1 MENIVYKLYLINSI
15 IAFIGLLF
23 FGVVIF
29 QKIKK
34 DRTLDFSS
42 KKVYSYF
49 TGFLVLS
56 PVILALYY
64 IPVALY
70 DEDFWLDNKY
80 QYLQEQNAVM
90 LLGIIIV
97 AFYALVRISIFLPH
111 KNQYYDI
118 GSQLLLLSLF
128 PGVASAVNV
137 MIISKFITDDVKAGY
152 LLLFFAVTTFIY
164 IVTVRIS
171 KRKTASLGILLAH
184 KFNIII
190 ASKIFKIPYRKY
202 EKLAKGKI
210 YTILNDDINAIF
222 AFSQNVVNIYTTFI
236 TTVMVLIYMFTL
248 NIISSLM
255 LIGVT
260 VVIMGLLFLM
270 SGRLKRT
277 GHTARTKR
285 EHYTN
290 LISGLLNGFKELVL
304 HKVKR
309 DRFQSDL
316 AKVSKDYYDASQAN
330 INVGIDAA
338 LFSELSFTIAVGVSC
353 LLFPVIFDFNKE
365 LVTAYV
371 IAVLFLW
378 GPVGAL
384 INGVPQII
392 NVQVSWKRIKDFLE
406 NADTDEISYNDTAEN
421 YETVKVEKISVN
433 KVYFKY
439 QSETEKEDITYG
451 IGPISF
457 EADRGELVFIIGG
470 NGSGKTTF
478 LKLLIGLYEPDS
490 GEILIN
496 GKAVTSK
503 ELSECFSV
511 IYSDFYLFKKIYD
524 IQEHRLDQVYE
535 WLEVL
540 QLSDKVKIE
549 DGVFSTIDLSKGQ
562 CKRLAILK
570 SYLEDRSVYFFDEV
584 AADLDPEFRD
594 FFYNDLLTK
603 MRNEGKILI
612 IITHDDKYFDIADN
626 IYKMEMGNIVHLNKE
641 AFKLS
646 EHI

>member
-1 MENIVYKLYLINSI
+1 MENIIYKLYLINGI
-15 IAFIGLLF
+15 IALLGLVF
-23 FGVVIF
+23 FGLVIF
-29 QKIKK
+29 QKINKK
-34 DRTLDFSS
+34 REVDFSY

-49 TGFLVLS
+49 KGFLVLL
-56 PVILALYY
+56 PVLVALYY
-64 IPVALY
+64 IPIALY
-70 DEDFWLDNKY
+70 DKDFWLDSKY
-80 QYLQEQNAVM
+80 QYVEAQNAV
-90 LLGIIIV
+90 LFLGIIILG
-97 AFYALVRISIFLPH
+97 FYALVRISTFFPH
-111 KNQYYDI
+111 KNEYYDI

-128 PGVASAVNV
+128 PGIASAINV
-137 MIISKFITDDVKAGY
+137 MIISKFVTDDIEAKY
-152 LLLFFAVTTFIY
+152 LLFFFAVTTFIY
-164 IVTVRIS
+164 IVTVRLS
-171 KRKTASLGILLAH
+171 KRKTASLGILIAH

-190 ASKIFKIPYRKY
+190 ANKIFKIPYRKY

-222 AFSQNVVNIYTTFI
+222 GFSQNVVNIYTTFI
-236 TTVMVLIYMFTL
+236 TTVMVLVYMFTL

-260 VVIMGLLFLM
+260 VIILGLLFLM

-277 GHTARTKR
+277 GHKARSKR
-285 EHYTN
+285 ENYTS
-290 LISGLLNGFKELVL
+290 LLSGLLNGFKELVL

-316 AKVSKDYYDASQAN
+316 KVVSKDYYDASQEN
-330 INVGIDAA
+330 INAGIDAA

-353 LLFPVIFDFNKE
+353 LVFPVIFDFNKE

-371 IAVLFLW
+371 IAVLYLW

-384 INGVPQII
+384 ISGVPQII
-392 NVQVSWKRIKDFLE
+392 NVQVSWKRINDFLE
-406 NADTDEISYNDTAEN
+406 NADVDEVSYRDITE
-421 YETVKVEKISVN
+421 EVEIVKVEKISVN
-433 KVYFKY
+433 EVYFKY
-439 QSETEKEDITYG
+439 QGENDKQDITYG
-451 IGPISF
+451 IGPINF

-478 LKLLIGLYEPDS
+478 LKLLIGLYEPES

-496 GKAVTSK
+496 GKVVTSK

-524 IQEHRLDQVYE
+524 IKENRLDQVYE
-535 WLEVL
+535 WLDVL

-626 IYKMEMGNIVHLNKE
+626 IYKMEMGKIIHLNKE

>member
-1 MENIVYKLYLINSI
+1 MENIIYKLYLINGI
-15 IAFIGLLF
+15 IALLGLVF
-23 FGVVIF
+23 FGLVIF
-29 QKIKK
+29 QKINKK
-34 DRTLDFSS
+34 REVDFSY

-49 TGFLVLS
+49 KGFLVLL
-56 PVILALYY
+56 PVLVALYY
-64 IPVALY
+64 IPIALY
-70 DEDFWLDNKY
+70 NKDFWLDSKY
-80 QYLQEQNAVM
+80 QYVEAQNAV
-90 LLGIIIV
+90 LFLGIIILG
-97 AFYALVRISIFLPH
+97 FYALVRISTFFPH
-111 KNQYYDI
+111 KNEYYDI

-128 PGVASAVNV
+128 PGIASAINV
-137 MIISKFITDDVKAGY
+137 MIISKFVTDDIEAKY
-152 LLLFFAVTTFIY
+152 LLFFFAVTTFIY
-164 IVTVRIS
+164 IVTVRLS
-171 KRKTASLGILLAH
+171 KRKTASLGILIAH

-190 ASKIFKIPYRKY
+190 ANKIFKIPYRKY

-222 AFSQNVVNIYTTFI
+222 GFSQNVVNIYTTFI

-260 VVIMGLLFLM
+260 VIILGLLFLM

-277 GHTARTKR
+277 GHRARSKR
-285 EHYTN
+285 ENYTS
-290 LISGLLNGFKELVL
+290 LLSGLLNGFKELVL

-316 AKVSKDYYDASQAN
+316 KVVSKDYYDASQEN
-330 INVGIDAA
+330 INAGIDAA

-353 LLFPVIFDFNKE
+353 LVFPVIFDFNKE

-371 IAVLFLW
+371 IAVLYLW

-384 INGVPQII
+384 ISGVPQII
-392 NVQVSWKRIKDFLE
+392 NVQVSWKRINDFLE
-406 NADTDEISYNDTAEN
+406 NADVDEVSYRDITE
-421 YETVKVEKISVN
+421 EVEIVKVEKISVN
-433 KVYFKY
+433 EVYFKY
-439 QSETEKEDITYG
+439 QGENDKQDITYG
-451 IGPISF
+451 IGPINF

-478 LKLLIGLYEPDS
+478 LKLLIGLYEPES

-496 GKAVTSK
+496 GKVVTSK

-524 IQEHRLDQVYE
+524 IKENRLDQVYE
-535 WLEVL
+535 WLDVL

-626 IYKMEMGNIVHLNKE
+626 IYKMEMGKIVHLNKE

>member
-1 MENIVYKLYLINSI
+1 MENIIYKLYLINGI
-15 IAFIGLLF
+15 IALLGLVF
-23 FGVVIF
+23 FGLVIF
-29 QKIKK
+29 QKINKK
-34 DRTLDFSS
+34 REVDFSY

-49 TGFLVLS
+49 KGFLVLL
-56 PVILALYY
+56 PVLVALYY
-64 IPVALY
+64 IPIALY
-70 DEDFWLDNKY
+70 DKDFWLDSKY
-80 QYLQEQNAVM
+80 QYVGAQNAV
-90 LLGIIIV
+90 LFLGIIILG
-97 AFYALVRISIFLPH
+97 FYALVRISTFFPH
-111 KNQYYDI
+111 KNEYYDI

-128 PGVASAVNV
+128 PGIASAINV
-137 MIISKFITDDVKAGY
+137 MIISKFVTDDIEAKY
-152 LLLFFAVTTFIY
+152 LLFFFAVTTFIY
-164 IVTVRIS
+164 IVTVRLS
-171 KRKTASLGILLAH
+171 KRKTASLGILIAH

-190 ASKIFKIPYRKY
+190 ANKIFKIPYRKY

-222 AFSQNVVNIYTTFI
+222 GFSQNVVNIYTTFI
-236 TTVMVLIYMFTL
+236 TTVMVLVYMFTL

-260 VVIMGLLFLM
+260 VIILGLLFLM

-277 GHTARTKR
+277 GHKARSKR
-285 EHYTN
+285 ENYTS
-290 LISGLLNGFKELVL
+290 LLSGLLNGFKELVL

-316 AKVSKDYYDASQAN
+316 KVVSKDYYDASQEN
-330 INVGIDAA
+330 INAGIDAA

-353 LLFPVIFDFNKE
+353 LVFPVIFDFNKE

-371 IAVLFLW
+371 IAVLYLW

-384 INGVPQII
+384 ISGVPQII
-392 NVQVSWKRIKDFLE
+392 NVQVSWKRINDFLE
-406 NADTDEISYNDTAEN
+406 NADVDEVSYRDITE
-421 YETVKVEKISVN
+421 EVEIVKVEKISVN
-433 KVYFKY
+433 EVYFKY
-439 QSETEKEDITYG
+439 QGENDKQDITYG
-451 IGPISF
+451 IGPINF

-478 LKLLIGLYEPDS
+478 LKLLIGLYEPES

-496 GKAVTSK
+496 GKVVTSK

-524 IQEHRLDQVYE
+524 IKENRLDQVYE
-535 WLEVL
+535 WLDVL

-626 IYKMEMGNIVHLNKE
+626 IYKMEMGKIVHLNKE

>member
-1 MENIVYKLYLINSI
+1 MENIIYKLYLINGI
-15 IAFIGLLF
+15 IALLGLVF
-23 FGVVIF
+23 FGLVIF
-29 QKIKK
+29 QKINKK
-34 DRTLDFSS
+34 REVDFSY

-49 TGFLVLS
+49 KGFLVLL
-56 PVILALYY
+56 PVLVALYY
-64 IPVALY
+64 IPIALY
-70 DEDFWLDNKY
+70 DKDFWLDSKY
-80 QYLQEQNAVM
+80 QYVEAQNAV
-90 LLGIIIV
+90 LFLGIIILG
-97 AFYALVRISIFLPH
+97 FYALVRISTFFPH
-111 KNQYYDI
+111 KNEYYDI

-128 PGVASAVNV
+128 PGIASAINV
-137 MIISKFITDDVKAGY
+137 MIISKFVTDDIEAKY
-152 LLLFFAVTTFIY
+152 LLFFFAVTTFIY
-164 IVTVRIS
+164 IVTVRLS
-171 KRKTASLGILLAH
+171 KRKTASLGILIAH

-190 ASKIFKIPYRKY
+190 ANKIFKIPYRKY

-222 AFSQNVVNIYTTFI
+222 GFSQNVVNIYTTFI
-236 TTVMVLIYMFTL
+236 TTVMVLVYMFTL

-260 VVIMGLLFLM
+260 VIILGLLFLM

-277 GHTARTKR
+277 GHKARSKR
-285 EHYTN
+285 ENYTS
-290 LISGLLNGFKELVL
+290 LLSGLLNGFKELVL

-316 AKVSKDYYDASQAN
+316 KVVSKDYYDASQEN
-330 INVGIDAA
+330 INAGIDAA

-353 LLFPVIFDFNKE
+353 LVFPVIFDFNKE

-371 IAVLFLW
+371 IAVLYLW

-384 INGVPQII
+384 ISGVPQII
-392 NVQVSWKRIKDFLE
+392 NVQVSWKRINDFLE
-406 NADTDEISYNDTAEN
+406 NADVDEVSYRDITE
-421 YETVKVEKISVN
+421 EVEIVKVEKISVN
-433 KVYFKY
+433 EVYFKY
-439 QSETEKEDITYG
+439 QGENDKQDITYG
-451 IGPISF
+451 IGPINF

-478 LKLLIGLYEPDS
+478 LKLLIGLYEPES

-496 GKAVTSK
+496 GKVVTSK

-524 IQEHRLDQVYE
+524 IKENRLDQVYE
-535 WLEVL
+535 WLDVL

-626 IYKMEMGNIVHLNKE
+626 IYKMEMGKIVHLNKE

>member
-1 MENIVYKLYLINSI
+1 MENIIYKLYLINGI
-15 IAFIGLLF
+15 IALLGLVF
-23 FGVVIF
+23 FGLVIF
-29 QKIKK
+29 QKINKK
-34 DRTLDFSS
+34 REVDFSY

-49 TGFLVLS
+49 KGFLVLL
-56 PVILALYY
+56 PVLVALYY
-64 IPVALY
+64 IPIALY
-70 DEDFWLDNKY
+70 DKDFWLDSKY
-80 QYLQEQNAVM
+80 QYVEAQNAVVF
-90 LLGIIIV
+90 LGIIILG
-97 AFYALVRISIFLPH
+97 FYALVRISTFFPH
-111 KNQYYDI
+111 KNEYYDI

-128 PGVASAVNV
+128 PGIASAINV
-137 MIISKFITDDVKAGY
+137 MIISKFVTDDIEARY
-152 LLLFFAVTTFIY
+152 LLFFFAVTTFIY
-164 IVTVRIS
+164 IVTVRLS
-171 KRKTASLGILLAH
+171 KRKTASLGILIAH

-190 ASKIFKIPYRKY
+190 ANKIFKIPYRKY

-222 AFSQNVVNIYTTFI
+222 GFSQNVVNIYTTFI
-236 TTVMVLIYMFTL
+236 TTVMVLVYMFTL

-260 VVIMGLLFLM
+260 VIILGLLFLM

-277 GHTARTKR
+277 GHKARSKR
-285 EHYTN
+285 ENYTS
-290 LISGLLNGFKELVL
+290 LLSGLLNGFKELVL

-316 AKVSKDYYDASQAN
+316 KVVSKDYYDASQEN
-330 INVGIDAA
+330 INAGIDAA

-353 LLFPVIFDFNKE
+353 LVFPVIFDFNKE

-371 IAVLFLW
+371 IAVLYLW

-384 INGVPQII
+384 ISGVPQII
-392 NVQVSWKRIKDFLE
+392 NVQVSWKRINDFLA
-406 NADTDEISYNDTAEN
+406 NADVDEVSYRDITE
-421 YETVKVEKISVN
+421 EVEIVKVEKISVN
-433 KVYFKY
+433 EVYFKY
-439 QSETEKEDITYG
+439 QGENDKQDITYG
-451 IGPISF
+451 IGPINF

-478 LKLLIGLYEPDS
+478 LKLLIGLYEPES

-496 GKAVTSK
+496 GKVVTSK

-524 IQEHRLDQVYE
+524 IKENRLDQVYE
-535 WLEVL
+535 WLDVL

-626 IYKMEMGNIVHLNKE
+626 IYKMEMGKIVHLNKE